1 MFLGKMLEEVIFL
14 KTLLEKVVLL
24 KTLSIETLPNTLV

>member
-14 KTLLEKVVLL
+14 KTLLEKVVPL
-24 KTLSIETLPNTLV
+24 KTLSIETLSNTLV